1 MRKICFA
8 LAMTLTSVPMLSK
21 VTLPS
26 VYTDNMVLQQ
36 QSTLRIH
43 GKAAPGSQ
51 VELQTSWSRM
61 AQLVEAD
68 AMGCWYME
76 VGTPKAGG
84 PHTPSRTARN

>member
-61 AQLVEAD
+61 AQQVKAD
-68 AMGCWYME
+68 AMGWKWARPRRAAR
-76 VGTPKAGG
+76 TPS
-84 PHTPSRTARN
+84 PSRTAKN